1 MAKKKQITVQ
11 MRGAKPRK
19 KQTKQQTQSQNIGFI
34 GQALRSLG
42 GLGGTALG
50 GMIGAPSAGSAV
62 GSSLGAAISRWL
74 GAGDYTVG
82 TNSIV
87 KSSLKAASSIPMM
100 HNTNQSVVI
109 RHREYLGEIK
119 SNTTYTVNGSY
130 ELNPGNSKTFPWLS
144 GIATNFQEYS
154 FKGLVFHYVP
164 ASGSAISGTSPT
176 LGTVMLQTSYRST
189 DAPPVSKQELLNEY
203 CSNEVVPM
211 ETMAHPVEC
220 DPKENPFNVQYVRS
234 GDLGPN
240 ETPLMYDLGVTH
252 VATSGQLASGNVLGD
267 LWVTYEVELKK
278 PIVSSNVTTPFKAAF
293 LKRTGTIT
301 GSTLLTSMTADG
313 YAGLRFMPAFD
324 GFNNNTFKLQPGQAG
339 TYLVV
344 IQLSG
349 SMSSMTWNAAATYS
363 GCSGTQIDSSGTD
376 NRAVAVTGTGLYIST
391 ATRVFGL
398 SVTDNLATPTVTIPT
413 PSVIS
418 GTISEVYMWIMPYS
432 VRWT

>member
-11 MRGAKPRK
+11 MRPAKARK
-19 KQTKQQTQSQNIGFI
+19 QPQKKKAQEIGFI

-50 GMIGAPSAGSAV
+50 GMIGAPTAGSAV

-109 RHREYLGEIK
+109 RHREFLGEIK
-119 SNTTYTVNGSY
+119 SNTNFTVNSSF

-164 ASGSAISGTSPT
+164 ASGNAISGTSPT

-189 DAPPVSKQELLNEY
+189 DAAPQNKQELLNEY

-234 GDLGPN
+234 GDLASN

-252 VATSGQLASGNVLGD
+252 VATSGQLASGNTLGD

-278 PIVSSNVTTPFKAAF
+278 PIVSSNVTTPFKSSF
-293 LKRTGTIT
+293 TRRTGTIT
-301 GSTLLTSMTADG
+301 TTTLLTGALADG
-313 YAGLRFMPAFD
+313 YGGLRFMPALE
-324 GFNNNTFKLQPGQAG
+324 GFLNNTFKLQPGQTG
-339 TYLVV
+339 TYLVTMT
-344 IQLSG
+344 LSG
-349 SMSSMTWNAAATYS
+349 TLTSLTWNNSATYS
-363 GCSGTQIDSSGTD
+363 GCGATQIKADGSTETT
-376 NRAVAVTGTGLYIST
+376 AAVTGTGLSITNATRSFGLNITDALAIPTFTFPTPT
-391 ATRVFGL
+391 AT
-398 SVTDNLATPTVTIPT
+398 
-413 PSVIS
+413 
-418 GTISEVYMWIMPYS
+418 GTINEVYMWIMPYN